1 MKKIKKKKAFVGAIV
16 EGVRDLVGTATG
28 LITASNEAKAKRKE
42 FERQQGEIY
51 NQEALQLGQALSLE
65 ANQQEGYVNAMK
77 SRVGFK
83 MGGKAKTKR
92 IKKKCAVGGNIYG
105 GTQAFGAIGNEYSG
119 QALGGGITGQTVS
132 GIINAIKGPADQ
144 LVLKHNAPAQAQQA
158 KVIRTP
164 NQPIQQMY
172 PQNVVQNPVLNQAKL
187 GTKRVK
193 QRNTNRFK

>member
-1 MKKIKKKKAFVGAIV
+1 MKKIKKKKAFIGAIIQ
-16 EGVRDLVGTATG
+16 GVNDLVGTASG
-28 LITASNEAKAKRKE
+28 LITASNEAKSKRKE

-51 NQEALQLGQALSLE
+51 NQEALQLAQALSLE
-65 ANQQEGYVNAMK
+65 ANQQEGYVDAMK

-119 QALGGGITGQTVS
+119 QALGGGIMGQTVS
-132 GIINAIKGPADQ
+132 AVMNLIKGPAEQ
-144 LVLKHNAPAQAQQA
+144 LVLKHNAPSQAQQA

-164 NQPIQQMY
+164 NQPIQQTY
-172 PQNVVQNPVLNQAKL
+172 PQNVIQNPVLNQAKL
-187 GTKRVK
+187 GTKRIK